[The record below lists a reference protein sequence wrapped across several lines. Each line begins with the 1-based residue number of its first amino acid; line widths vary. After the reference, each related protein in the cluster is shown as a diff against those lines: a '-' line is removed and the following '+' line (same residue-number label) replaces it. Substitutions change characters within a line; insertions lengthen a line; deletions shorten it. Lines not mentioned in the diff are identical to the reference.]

1 MLRKGL
7 SPTPPSLVPYVSVK
21 MGEKRRSVCETM
33 FVAMH
38 LGLNCL
44 VLASMSNKPG
54 ADWAT
59 KKQIDLS
66 LVDPPSDKFPGILGD
81 IISILWNPFDF
92 LTPNHL

>member
-1 MLRKGL
+1 
-7 SPTPPSLVPYVSVK
+7 
-21 MGEKRRSVCETM
+21 M

-54 ADWAT
+54 ADWTT

-66 LVDPPSDKFPGILGD
+66 LVDPPSDKFFGILAN
-81 IISILWNPFDF
+81 IISILWNLFDF
-92 LTPNHL
+92 STPNRL